1 MHLVTLPAQD
11 KAFFAILKQQTQLDG
26 RDTRGR
32 KHSLALVLMGVLMA
46 LCSGRDGNLS
56 SLHRHMKNRF
66 GALCRLVG
74 QKAPNVIS
82 RAQLPRLL
90 AQVNQPVFAQL
101 VLTHYG
107 LVLGDDCSDWL
118 SGDGKELRG
127 SILKGKHR
135 GEVCVSVMAQT
146 DNSIVTQTY
155 YNGTKESERPA
166 MSNLLISNGLV
177 NRKMV
182 LDALHLTPAL
192 LETIHQHKGSYLIGL
207 KDNQH
212 HLLRLC
218 IVRTMFVAPCYV
230 RVEAPKRG
238 HGRIEERTYACF
250 PIGGLQTDS
259 RWHKAGLTT
268 LLRVQRIRCTLAGVE
283 LSRTDSF
290 FVTNEQVETNQQA
303 ELIYDAIR
311 GHWGIET
318 MHYRRDVVFAED
330 ACRSRISGLQRI
342 MSSIRTLALNLLHSL
357 KPKNMAAQ
365 LDEFA
370 DNFQYLFEFLKLK
383 RVL

>member
-11 KAFFAILKQQTQLDG
+11 KAFFAILKQQTELDG

-66 GALCRLVG
+66 SALCRLVG

-107 LVLGDDCSDWL
+107 LVLADHCSDWL

-127 SILKGKHR
+127 SILKGQHR
-135 GEVCVSVMAQT
+135 GEVCVSVIVQT
-146 DNSIVTQTY
+146 NNSIVAQTY

-166 MSNLLISNGLV
+166 MSNLLINSGLV
-177 NRKMV
+177 NRKIV

-192 LETIHQHKGSYLIGL
+192 LETIHHHKGSYLIGL

-218 IVRTMFVAPCYV
+218 IVRTMLVAPCYV
-230 RVEAPKRG
+230 RLEAPQRG
-238 HGRIEERTYACF
+238 HGRMEERTYACF

-268 LLRVQRIRCTLAGVE
+268 LLRVQRIRRTLAGVE

-303 ELIYDAIR
+303 EQSYDAIR
-311 GHWGIET
+311 GHWSIET

-330 ACRSRISGLQRI
+330 ACRSKISGLQRI
-342 MSSIRTLALNLLHSL
+342 MSSIRTLALSLLHSL